1 MANPLLTALKPV
13 VSGAKSA
20 VTNVAKHTI
29 HNLAVAVPV
38 TALAG
43 AYLVSKLLSPGGVKE
58 NVSDV
63 IINGVDRD
71 ELIRAEL
78 DLAELKRAK
87 SLKSK
92 AKPHDQFL

>member
-1 MANPLLTALKPV
+1 MKPGSI
-13 VSGAKSA
+13 VSKTVKTGKDA
-20 VTNVAKHTI
+20 VTTVGKYALN
-29 HNLAVAVPV
+29 NLAVAVPV

-43 AYLVSKLLSPGGVKE
+43 AYLVSRLLSPGGVRD
-58 NVSDV
+58 NVSDI

-71 ELIRAEL
+71 ELIRSGL
-78 DLAELKRAK
+78 DLAELKRSK